1 MRKPKMTI
9 AHNRSITLLESRV
22 ENLERESVKLL
33 ERIDAQAV
41 TLRTAVNLL
50 EVLHAQILA
59 EIKDNDK

>member
-1 MRKPKMTI
+1 MTI